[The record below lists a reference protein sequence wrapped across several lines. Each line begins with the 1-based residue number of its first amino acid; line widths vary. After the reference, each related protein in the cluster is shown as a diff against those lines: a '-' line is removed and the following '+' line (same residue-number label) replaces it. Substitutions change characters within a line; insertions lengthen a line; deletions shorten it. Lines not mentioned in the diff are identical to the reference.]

1 MVIYAFVS
9 AGQWRV
15 RALTSNVSGSN
26 LPTEYAPWQKAKSKP
41 VLLLAEAKDPVY
53 KAIKQ
58 LGFLLLSGRAWR
70 SPSKG

>member
-9 AGQWRV
+9 AAQWRV
-15 RALTSNVSGSN
+15 RALTSNASGSN
-26 LPTEYAPWQKAKSKP
+26 LPTDYGPWRKANSKP

-58 LGFLLLSGRAWR
+58 LGFLVLSGRSWR
-70 SPSKG
+70 LPSQS